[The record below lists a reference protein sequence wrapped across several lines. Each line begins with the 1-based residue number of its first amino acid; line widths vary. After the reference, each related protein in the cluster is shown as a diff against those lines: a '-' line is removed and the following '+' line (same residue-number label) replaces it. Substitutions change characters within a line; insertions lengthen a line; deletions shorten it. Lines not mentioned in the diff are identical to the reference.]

1 MNHKTKTMKKENR
14 VTRIIARGE
23 ISDHAHVVVG
33 DATISHISDEVHI
46 EVHGKASIKHILE
59 SNWVNEGVETWTK
72 EHEDIPLEPGK
83 YKYIPQVEYDPYE
96 DQIRR
101 VTD

>member
-1 MNHKTKTMKKENR
+1 MEPQERKN
-14 VTRIIARGE
+14 RIIARGE

-33 DATISHISDEVHI
+33 DAYIKHNGDEVLI

-72 EHEDIPLEPGK
+72 EHQDIPLEVGT
-83 YKYIPQVEYDPYE
+83 YKYVPQIEYDPYE
-96 DQIRR
+96 DVIRK
-101 VTD
+101 VID